1 MNQFI
6 LIING
11 PIVGGKTSAIEA
23 IMSQYKKVFRV
34 SPNKIKFLISDYTPD
49 RDRSLVHES
58 TLLLAEKMLEGGMS
72 LLIEGGS
79 VMQGNLNE
87 NLKQLA
93 VKHNLKVTTVNLEAP
108 LPVLKKRF
116 DERVLNSITRGSK
129 ISVTDEAGFMQRYSA
144 YLEIK
149 DEGEKTFDSST
160 QSPGEIAKAIMA
172 LV

>member
-11 PIVGGKTSAIEA
+11 PIVGGKTSSIEA
-23 IMSQYKKVFRV
+23 IMHQYKKVFRV

-49 RDRSLVHES
+49 RDRTLVHES
-58 TLLLAEKMLEGGMS
+58 TLLIAKKMLEAGMS
-72 LLIEGGS
+72 LVVEGGS
-79 VMQGNLNE
+79 TMQGSLNE

-93 VKHNLKVTTVNLEAP
+93 KEHNLKVTTVNIEAP
-108 LPVLKKRF
+108 LEILLKRF
-116 DERVLNSITRGSK
+116 EERVFKSVTRGSK
-129 ISVTDEAGFMQRYSA
+129 ISVTNEQGFMQRYNA

-149 DEGEKTFDSST
+149 DHAEKTFDSNK
-160 QSPGEIAKAIMA
+160 QSPGEIAKEIMA